1 MKTSKFQ
8 IIILIIFV
16 VFIVAGVA
24 LFATYKGNSSSNLLP
39 PITVWGTFPKDKFDL
54 YISKINQTLQTPFAI
69 TYVEERPDAFL
80 GDFVAALA
88 RGSGPDVILVPSDVL
103 LPSED
108 KLTVIPYSAY
118 PQRTF
123 MDAYID
129 EARVYLS
136 PSGILG
142 IPFSVDPMVMYW
154 NRDTFNAAGIPT
166 PPKYWSDFTNLNK
179 KLTQK
184 TDNGTITASA
194 IALGDFS
201 NVVNAREILGS
212 LLLQSGNP
220 VTQFDQYGA
229 VMSALNPA
237 SAKSPI
243 SAVTFF
249 TQFVDPSNANYS
261 WNHSWTD
268 SKTAFVSGKLATY
281 FGFASELFNIRAKN
295 PNLNFDVAPFPQ
307 IKDGGAP
314 AVYGKLYAFSIVKQS
329 QKAQP
334 AFQILTTITQ
344 PRYLVNLSN
353 DLYLPSVDRLIISSG
368 STDPYITLFNNA
380 ALIARTWLDADPN
393 TSRNIFGSMIQS
405 ITSGQKSIYQ
415 AVSDASEQYQDVI
428 NRAANQQ

>member
-1 MKTSKFQ
+1 MKTTKFQ
-8 IIILIIFV
+8 IIVLIIFV

-24 LFATYKGNSSSNLLP
+24 LFATFKGSNSSNILP
-39 PITVWGTFPKDKFDL
+39 PITIWGTFPKDKFDL
-54 YISKINQTLQTPFAI
+54 YISKVNQTQQTPFSI
-69 TYVEERPDAFL
+69 TYVEEKPDAFL
-80 GDFVAALA
+80 HDFIAALA

-108 KLTVIPYSAY
+108 KLTVIPYSVF

-123 MDAYID
+123 MDTYID

-136 PSGILG
+136 PNGVLG

-154 NRDTFNAAGIPT
+154 NRDTFNAAGLPT
-166 PPKYWSDFTNLNK
+166 PPKYWGDFTILNK

-184 TDNGTITASA
+184 TSNGTITASA

-212 LLLQSGNP
+212 LLLQTGNP

-229 VMSALNPA
+229 VASAISPSA
-237 SAKSPI
+237 AKSPVP
-243 SAVTFF
+243 AVTFF

-261 WNHSWTD
+261 WNHSWPD
-268 SKTAFVSGKLATY
+268 SKTAFIAGKLATY

-307 IKDGGAP
+307 LKDGGVP
-314 AVYGKLYAFSIVKQS
+314 AVYGKLYAFSLVKQS
-329 QKAQP
+329 PNAQA
-334 AFQILTTITQ
+334 AFQIISTITQ
-344 PRYLVNLSN
+344 PSYLVNLSN
-353 DLYLPSVDRLIISSG
+353 DLYLPSVERVIIASG
-368 STDPYITLFNNA
+368 STDPYITIFNNS

-393 TSRNIFGSMIQS
+393 TSRQIFGDMVQAV
-405 ITSGQKSIYQ
+405 TSGQKQIYQ
-415 AVSDASEQYQDVI
+415 AVSDASEQYQAVI
-428 NRAANQQ
+428 NQAANQ

>member
-16 VFIVAGVA
+16 VFIVSGVA
-24 LFATYKGNSSSNLLP
+24 LFATYKGNGSANLLP
-39 PITVWGTFPKDKFDL
+39 PITIWGTFPKDKFDL
-54 YISKINQTLQTPFAI
+54 YVSKVNQTLQSPLSI
-69 TYVEERPDAFL
+69 TYVEEKPESFL
-80 GDFVAALA
+80 NDFIAALA
-88 RGSGPDVILVPSDVL
+88 RGNGPDVILVPSDAL

-123 MDAYID
+123 IDTYID

-136 PSGILG
+136 PNGILG

-154 NRDTFNAAGIPT
+154 NRDTFNAAGIAT
-166 PPKYWSDFTNLNK
+166 PPKYWGDFVTLNK

-184 TDNGTITASA
+184 TDNGTITTSA

-201 NVVNAREILGS
+201 NVTNAREILGS
-212 LLLQSGNP
+212 LLLQTGNP
-220 VTQFDQYGA
+220 ITRFDQYGA
-229 VMSALNPA
+229 VESALSPA
-237 SAKSPI
+237 SEKTPI
-243 SAVTFF
+243 PAVTYF
-249 TQFVDPSNANYS
+249 TQAVDPSNANYS

-281 FGFASELFNIRAKN
+281 FGFASELFNLRAKN
-295 PNLNFDVAPFPQ
+295 PNLNFDVAAFPQ
-307 IKDGGAP
+307 LKNGGVP

-334 AFQILTTITQ
+334 AFQIITTITQ
-344 PRYLVNLSN
+344 PTYLMNLSN
-353 DLYLPSVDRLIISSG
+353 DLYLPSVDRAIIAMGSS
-368 STDPYITLFNNA
+368 DPYITLFNSA

-393 TSRNIFGSMIQS
+393 TSRQIFGNMIQA
-405 ITSGQKSIYQ
+405 ITSGQKQVYQ
-415 AVSDASEQYQDVI
+415 AVVDASEQYQAVI
-428 NRAANQQ
+428 NQAANQ